1 LLFEEV
7 TTTFC
12 FRNMSALPPIQWTE
26 QEKTSGAVRFS
37 QHLSELHDKLTTSTP
52 SPAVST
58 TSRSTV
64 EKIVHVVETV
74 VPQIVETLQH
84 EFVEPTT
91 TVVSVGTGV
100 TTTSP
105 TTIHFTTTPTTTTTS
120 VIPPPDCRPTD
131 NVQVSLYL

>member
-1 LLFEEV
+1 
-7 TTTFC
+7 
-12 FRNMSALPPIQWTE
+12 MSALLPIQWTE
-26 QEKTSGAVRFS
+26 QEKTSGAVSFS
-37 QHLSELHDKLTTSTP
+37 HHIAELHDKLTTSTTAP

-64 EKIVHVVETV
+64 EKIAHVVETV

-91 TVVSVGTGV
+91 TVVGTGV

-105 TTIHFTTTPTTTTTS
+105 TTIHFTATPTTTTTS
-120 VIPPPDCRPTD
+120 FIPPPDCRPTD
-131 NVQVSLYL
+131 NVQASLYFLLFILLVM